1 MGENVSFSLYASSGR
16 KIEVKLAHPTLRRS
30 LRFRVQ
36 LVSFSHTETSTEQ
49 AIKLFIKVARK
60 IQLHQ
65 PNSPRYFAADVH
77 RISLKNF
84 NNFLIKKIR

>member
-1 MGENVSFSLYASSGR
+1 MGEDVSFLHFVSYR
-16 KIEVKLAHPTLRRS
+16 KKMEAKLAHPT
-30 LRFRVQ
+30 
-36 LVSFSHTETSTEQ
+36 FSKEKSTEQ
-49 AIKLFIKVARK
+49 AIKLLIKVARK

>member
-1 MGENVSFSLYASSGR
+1 MEA
-16 KIEVKLAHPTLRRS
+16 KLAHPTFRRS

-36 LVSFSHTETSTEQ
+36 LVSFSHKEKSTEQ
-49 AIKLFIKVARK
+49 AIKLLIKVASK

-84 NNFLIKKIR
+84 NSLLIKKIR